1 MEKVNPFDTGVTYAQ
16 FQEALGKAKA
26 KVKDYLKDI
35 CSDEQI
41 DFIEK
46 ELEILK
52 TIK

>member
-16 FQEALGKAKA
+16 FQEALGKA